1 MSTNFKKQMPSAE
14 VPLYKMPW
22 RTEVRHEDKFNK
34 VDASK
39 VRFTF
44 HVMSS
49 RILICYDRKYGYG
62 IIIIML
68 DLSDS
73 MSSSSDAGLR
83 VIRIIICVKMKS

>member
-1 MSTNFKKQMPSAE
+1 M
-14 VPLYKMPW
+14 
-22 RTEVRHEDKFNK
+22 EVRHGDKFNK

-49 RILICYDRKYGYG
+49 GILICYDRKYGYG

-68 DLSDS
+68 NLSDS